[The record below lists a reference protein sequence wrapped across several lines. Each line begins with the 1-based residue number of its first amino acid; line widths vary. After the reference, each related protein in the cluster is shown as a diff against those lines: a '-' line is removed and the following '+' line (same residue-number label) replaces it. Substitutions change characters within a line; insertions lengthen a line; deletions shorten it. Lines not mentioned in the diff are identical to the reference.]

1 MKVLENGDYLLD
13 DGTVVPASEIGKL
26 YEKTPKPKSAEKD
39 ELSEGQCSG
48 PIRLED

>member
-13 DGTVVPASEIGKL
+13 DGTVVPADEIGRL
-26 YEKTPKPKSAEKD
+26 YEKNPVPASDED
-39 ELSEGQCSG
+39 NELSEGQCSG